1 MEHVRL
7 DGAKGT
13 VHVRWPGPKTDTTGI
28 GCMRSWACL
37 CCGSGR
43 RPDGPYHRARA
54 QLHLLGDLFGD
65 PLPAEMPFFSNKE
78 GRTIA
83 EAQLVAAL
91 EATAKAMGQEIVNE
105 NGTKHFGVHSFRVVG
120 AGRLGSL
127 GVEVAR
133 IIVWA
138 RELQDKIGEPRK
150 RSATPGRAV
159 QKVISLAVEALRA
172 EFSPTPAGQIIAK
185 ASGRKRKVHMALT
198 DGMDVN
204 PTTWRTRC
212 GARFADWR
220 FTRHT
225 GTEGFKSE
233 MLCRTCFPTPQPGA
247 GGSSSNSSSG
257 SDSSGCENDIV
268 MNAVDSDC

>member
-13 VHVRWPGPKTDTTGI
+13 VHVRWPGPKTDTAGI

-105 NGTKHFGVHSFRVVG
+105 NGTRYFGGHSFRVVG
-120 AGRLGSL
+120 ARRLGSL

-133 IIVWA
+133 IIVLA

-159 QKVISLAVEALRA
+159 QKVIRWRWKLCGLSAAPRRQGRSSRRVR
-172 EFSPTPAGQIIAK
+172 G
-185 ASGRKRKVHMALT
+185 ASEECGPQAT
-198 DGMDVN
+198 DGK
-204 PTTWRTRC
+204 R
-212 GARFADWR
+212 GADPFHR
-220 FTRHT
+220 
-225 GTEGFKSE
+225 
-233 MLCRTCFPTPQPGA
+233 
-247 GGSSSNSSSG
+247 
-257 SDSSGCENDIV
+257 
-268 MNAVDSDC
+268 

>member
-1 MEHVRL
+1 M
-7 DGAKGT
+7 
-13 VHVRWPGPKTDTTGI
+13 
-28 GCMRSWACL
+28 
-37 CCGSGR
+37 
-43 RPDGPYHRARA
+43 
-54 QLHLLGDLFGD
+54 
-65 PLPAEMPFFSNKE
+65 
-78 GRTIA
+78 
-83 EAQLVAAL
+83 
-91 EATAKAMGQEIVNE
+91 
-105 NGTKHFGVHSFRVVG
+105 
-120 AGRLGSL
+120 GSL
-127 GVEVAR
+127 GVEVAK
-133 IIVWA
+133 IIVLARWSSSAVYRQVDDTPLDTLAADVAA
-138 RELQDKIGEPRK
+138 RELQAKIGDLKAELEEEKHTAART
-150 RSATPGRAV
+150 REAV
-159 QKVISLAVEALRA
+159 QKDISLAVEALRA

-257 SDSSGCENDIV
+257 SDSSGCENDTV